1 VALEDDYRAYREVI
15 AASLGGLRPQAEV
28 AVSGLD
34 TLEAEMA
41 RLDPHVVVC
50 SLPAP
55 AGPSEKT
62 LAWVMLSMDPSR
74 PTVVHLDGR
83 CFEWRNPTLE
93 PILGVVDEATRLLS
107 ERQLDSR
114 K

>member
-1 VALEDDYRAYREVI
+1 MALEDDYRSYREVI
-15 AASLGGLRPQAEV
+15 AASLQGLRPQVEV

-34 TLEAEMA
+34 TLDSEVA
-41 RLDPHVVVC
+41 RLDPHVVIC
-50 SLPAP
+50 SLPAT
-55 AGPSEKT
+55 AGLGDR

-93 PILGVVDEATRLLS
+93 PILGVVDEAERLLG
-107 ERQLDSR
+107 ENQLDSR
-114 K
+114 N